1 MNVLFR
7 PVNNAT
13 YRAPVSAPRKRASQP
28 AAMVKGDYDTVN
40 IQRSRTVQDDDE
52 TFARMLAR
60 KTASQLTGN
69 SVSPDRLQELGR
81 KVADGSYHPD
91 SQQIAGRMLGL
102 S

>member
-7 PVNNAT
+7 PVNNAA

-60 KTASQLTGN
+60 KTASQLTGI
-69 SVSPDRLQELGR
+69 SPDRLQELGR

-91 SQQIAGRMLGL
+91 ARQIAGKMLGL

>member
-7 PVNNAT
+7 PVNNTT
-13 YRAPVSAPRKRASQP
+13 YRTPVSAPRKRASQP
-28 AAMVKGDYDTVN
+28 AATVKGDYDTVN

-52 TFARMLAR
+52 TCARMLAR

-69 SVSPDRLQELGR
+69 SSSPDRLQELGR
-81 KVADGSYHPD
+81 NVADGSYQPD
-91 SQQIAGRMLGL
+91 AQQIAGRMLGL